1 MNSRVRQFAFT
12 MIELLIVITIG
23 AILMAI
29 AIPSYRYVTTSNR
42 VAGEINGLLGD
53 VQFARYEAIKE
64 GLNVTICPTQ
74 TASDTTCYAS
84 STWTGGWIVLSNA
97 NAVNASAVLRRQ
109 LPFTS
114 YNSND
119 TLSSSGSVQ
128 SLIFNREGFV
138 TGLSGIGTVTFS
150 LKDPT
155 SNAGFTRCLMV
166 SAAGAAATVTSG
178 NTMFTAT
185 C

>member
-1 MNSRVRQFAFT
+1 MNSRVRQFGFT

-53 VQFARYEAIKE
+53 VRFARYEAIKE

-84 STWTGGWIVLSNA
+84 TTWTGGGLLRSHGQSPDLSDG
-97 NAVNASAVLRRQ
+97 LRRATPITNCHNKITRSCI
-109 LPFTS
+109 LHLVALFF
-114 YNSND
+114 N
-119 TLSSSGSVQ
+119 LVSS
-128 SLIFNREGFV
+128 
-138 TGLSGIGTVTFS
+138 
-150 LKDPT
+150 
-155 SNAGFTRCLMV
+155 V
-166 SAAGAAATVTSG
+166 S
-178 NTMFTAT
+178 ML
-185 C
+185 

>member
-1 MNSRVRQFAFT
+1 MNSRVRQFGFT

-84 STWTGGWIVLSNA
+84 TTWTGGWIVLSNA

-109 LPFTS
+109 PPLNTF
-114 YNSND
+114 NSQGK
-119 TLSSSGSVQ
+119 LS
-128 SLIFNREGFV
+128 FNGQVE
-138 TGLSGIGTVTFS
+138 
-150 LKDPT
+150 
-155 SNAGFTRCLMV
+155 A
-166 SAAGAAATVTSG
+166 
-178 NTMFTAT
+178 
-185 C
+185 

>member
-1 MNSRVRQFAFT
+1 MNSRVRQFGFT

-84 STWTGGWIVLSNA
+84 TTWTGGGVVLSHA
-97 NAVNASAVLRRQ
+97 KSRKASGLLPPQPPLHRLHHKEHIFSTRR
-109 LPFTS
+109 
-114 YNSND
+114 
-119 TLSSSGSVQ
+119 
-128 SLIFNREGFV
+128 
-138 TGLSGIGTVTFS
+138 
-150 LKDPT
+150 
-155 SNAGFTRCLMV
+155 
-166 SAAGAAATVTSG
+166 
-178 NTMFTAT
+178 
-185 C
+185 

>member
-1 MNSRVRQFAFT
+1 MNSRVRQFGFT

-84 STWTGGWIVLSNA
+84 TTCTRGWVAPSQA
-97 NAVNASAVLRRQ
+97 DSRDARAVRREG
-109 LPFTS
+109 PPHTTV
-114 YNSND
+114 NSND
-119 TLSSSGSVQ
+119 T
-128 SLIFNREGFV
+128 
-138 TGLSGIGTVTFS
+138 
-150 LKDPT
+150 
-155 SNAGFTRCLMV
+155 
-166 SAAGAAATVTSG
+166 
-178 NTMFTAT
+178 
-185 C
+185 